1 MISIMILWE
10 RVREKDRNIVADVA
24 LSFQWTSC
32 RNLKKCSISFSTD
45 FLLWP
50 SHYPMVHSYFHH
62 STITKH
68 VSM

>member
-1 MISIMILWE
+1 
-10 RVREKDRNIVADVA
+10 
-24 LSFQWTSC
+24 
-32 RNLKKCSISFSTD
+32 LKKCSISFSTD